1 MDGTDPAE
9 RVVTPASLAAGG
21 AAALAVALVAAPRRP
36 RPARLVQPAPTPPGT
51 PPPPGTPRRGARWRA
66 VRRAATVAVLATAA
80 LLIAPP
86 LAVVVIV
93 GSALRARQ
101 VAASARHRAERAVA
115 TVLPDIVDLLA
126 LATSAGVAL
135 PIAHPL
141 VAGRVPGPVGEA
153 LHAAAAGAAAGEAR
167 ADALLRTLTP
177 LGDSARRLADVLADH
192 LRYGLPLGPGLDRLG
207 AELRLDRRR
216 RAEQAARRVPVRLLG
231 PLVACVLP
239 AFALLTVVPLLAAS
253 LQALPS

>member
-1 MDGTDPAE
+1 MTALP
-9 RVVTPASLAAGG
+9 LAAGG
-21 AAALAVALVAAPRRP
+21 AAVLAVAVVAAPHRP
-36 RPARLVQPAPTPPGT
+36 RTARLLPRAPAPPGA
-51 PPPPGTPRRGARWRA
+51 PRRAARWRA
-66 VRRAATVAVLATAA
+66 LRRAATVAALAAAA
-80 LLIAPP
+80 LLVSPP
-86 LAVVVIV
+86 VAVAVI
-93 GSALRARQ
+93 
-101 VAASARHRAERAVA
+101 AASAGRARHAAARTRHQAERAVT
-115 TVLPDIVDLLA
+115 TVLPDVVDLFA

-153 LHAAAAGAAAGEAR
+153 LHAAAATAGAGEAR

-177 LGDSARRLADVLADH
+177 LGDSARRLADLLADH

-216 RAEQAARRVPVRLLG
+216 HAEQAARRVPVRLLG

-253 LQALPS
+253 LRALPS